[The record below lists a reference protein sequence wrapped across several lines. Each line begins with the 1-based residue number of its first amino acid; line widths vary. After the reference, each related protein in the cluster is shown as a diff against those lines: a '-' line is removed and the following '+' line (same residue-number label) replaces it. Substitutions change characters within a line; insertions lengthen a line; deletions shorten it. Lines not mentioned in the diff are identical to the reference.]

1 MEGSRPGLTLRPCCS
16 HPLPL
21 LCCHASA
28 SLPCVAASL
37 PCVAASLPCV
47 AASLPCIAA
56 SLPCVAAS
64 LPCDL
69 FVARSCYAWLPLR
82 ARTGFFTGAPFY
94 KVVPGLFVQFGLSP
108 NVTLQREWDGR
119 GTLAD
124 ETRIEHPDWN
134 MRGTVAFATSGEHS
148 RATQLIINYDDNHQL
163 DNAGFVPF
171 GRVVSGMHVFSSV
184 YSGYRERPQVLEI
197 RRRGSQYLQADF
209 PRLSYIVE
217 AQQETELS
225 KRTFGRD
232 EHSAA
237 LFFPAL
243 FLPPLVVP
251 PSDSLHCCSL
261 LPISAAPLA
270 TA

>member
-1 MEGSRPGLTLRPCCS
+1 MERSRPGLTLRPCCS

-21 LCCHASA
+21 LCCHAS
-28 SLPCVAASL
+28 
-37 PCVAASLPCV
+37 
-47 AASLPCIAA
+47 A

-261 LPISAAPLA
+261 LRSLRLPLQPHRA
-270 TA
+270 IKCTLSRPSSRNHPPASRSCRPLHG